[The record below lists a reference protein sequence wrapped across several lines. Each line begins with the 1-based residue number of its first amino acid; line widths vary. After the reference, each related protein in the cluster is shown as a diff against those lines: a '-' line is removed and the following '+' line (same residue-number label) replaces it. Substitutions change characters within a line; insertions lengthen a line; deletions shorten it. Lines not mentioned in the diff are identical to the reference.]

1 MMSNFIDRISELLKE
16 KPPQQKKV
24 TAIQSFSVHPLTTH
38 AADVRESRHTIMW
51 SDVGRSPQTVIHCKG
66 GAS

>member
-1 MMSNFIDRISELLKE
+1 MMSNFIERISELLKE
-16 KPPQQKKV
+16 KPPQQKNSDSHS
-24 TAIQSFSVHPLTTH
+24 ILRSILRPLMQR
-38 AADVRESRHTIMW
+38 DVRESRHTIMW

>member
-38 AADVRESRHTIMW
+38 AAWSRHTIMW